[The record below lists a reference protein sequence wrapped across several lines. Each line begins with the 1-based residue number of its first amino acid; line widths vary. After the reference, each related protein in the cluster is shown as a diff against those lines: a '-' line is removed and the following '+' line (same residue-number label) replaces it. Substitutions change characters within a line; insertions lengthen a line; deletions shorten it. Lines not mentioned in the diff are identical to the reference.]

1 MSRAALEAGTAFHA
15 HLEVCEQCREH
26 PFGMCAV
33 GNRLLR
39 EAGDVIAGVKP
50 KPKPR
55 AKPRRR
61 KPKRGSQR
69 RKRR

>member
-15 HLEVCEQCREH
+15 HLDVCEQCREH
-26 PFGMCAV
+26 PFDMCAV

-39 EAGDVIAGVKP
+39 EAGDVIMGKP
-50 KPKPR
+50 KPKPQPR
-55 AKPRRR
+55 KPRRK

>member
-1 MSRAALEAGTAFHA
+1 MTRAALEAGTAFHA
-15 HLEVCEQCREH
+15 HLDVCEQCREH

-39 EAGDVIAGVKP
+39 EAGDVIMGKP
-50 KPKPR
+50 KPKPQPR
-55 AKPRRR
+55 KPRR
-61 KPKRGSQR
+61 KKSKRGSQR